1 MQLSWKCKDLRS
13 HCLPALPTQAR
24 AQKLM
29 GYQKTLLFSQRGLIN
44 KKVCA
49 EKTSSSWA
57 ELWIEEHDA
66 SGVTETQ
73 FYLPDTF
80 PTQELAIEA
89 AIQTG
94 RQKIDVGFERGRAV
108 VNG

>member
-1 MQLSWKCKDLRS
+1 MKRRQGYKGYVIEARSCELKD
-13 HCLPALPTQAR
+13 
-24 AQKLM
+24 
-29 GYQKTLLFSQRGLIN
+29 GGFSPEFS
-44 KKVCA
+44 V
-49 EKTSSSWA
+49 
-57 ELWIEEHDA
+57 EEHDA

-80 PTQELAIEA
+80 PSQELAIA
-89 AIQTG
+89 AATQAG